1 MAGKLLTVE
10 EAADR
15 LAVAVRTIREWLRT
29 GKLAGVKAG
38 RLWRIREE
46 DLEAFLLEP
55 GEIRREQDE

>member
-46 DLEAFLLEP
+46 DLEAFLQKS
-55 GEIRREQDE
+55 GERSNGK